1 MAKKDFF
8 YNSVK
13 AKNLLILTAVL
24 ILSLAFSSKSEQ
36 NQKEQKV
43 QKLVLSEDSQ
53 NKLMKLFQENIR
65 YPDEALNKEISGR
78 FFVIIKTSKGGKI
91 NNITVNDKDNSVNV
105 PLIVPHEIVI
115 VGKIPLNNAT
125 NKDHSEYVTKDL
137 AILENEGI
145 RVTKMIESLKLPEFR
160 DESLEF
166 AIPLNFKLTK
176 D

>member
-53 NKLMKLFQENIR
+53 N
-65 YPDEALNKEISGR
+65 
-78 FFVIIKTSKGGKI
+78 
-91 NNITVNDKDNSVNV
+91 
-105 PLIVPHEIVI
+105 
-115 VGKIPLNNAT
+115 
-125 NKDHSEYVTKDL
+125 
-137 AILENEGI
+137 
-145 RVTKMIESLKLPEFR
+145 
-160 DESLEF
+160 
-166 AIPLNFKLTK
+166 
-176 D
+176 